1 MRPTQHICG
10 LQEDLGPVC
19 DRLQVPLLPGGQGS
33 LDGFVEQSLTKRRRV
48 QASSYSTKGSR
59 ERSEGGETSP
69 QGGLLA
75 PMALSRLTPQL
86 QSPARPT
93 RTRNLSCWRSLRDL
107 QARAACQAWG
117 TGSLSFYT
125 YSASSRG
132 LIRASPHSWGLRPQN
147 PPSGATSPQ
156 VPGSGATSP
165 QAQGPHLARPEPQPE
180 IYTCCWHPRRQL
192 PSSPCDA
199 SS

>member
-1 MRPTQHICG
+1 MRPAQHICC
-10 LQEDLGPVC
+10 LQKDLGPVC

-33 LDGFVEQSLTKRRRV
+33 LNGFVEQSLTKRRRLR
-48 QASSYSTKGSR
+48 ASSCSTKGGR

-86 QSPARPT
+86 RSPARPT
-93 RTRNLSCWRSLRDL
+93 QTQNLSCWRSVRDL
-107 QARAACQAWG
+107 PARSACQACG

-125 YSASSRG
+125 YSTSSRG
-132 LIRASPHSWGLRPQN
+132 LIRASPHSWGLRPRN
-147 PPSGATSPQ
+147 PPSR
-156 VPGSGATSP
+156 ATSP
-165 QAQGPHLARPEPQPE
+165 QAQGPRLTLARPEPQPK
-180 IYTCCWHPRRQL
+180 IYTCCWHPRCHL
-192 PSSPCDA
+192 PSSLCDA